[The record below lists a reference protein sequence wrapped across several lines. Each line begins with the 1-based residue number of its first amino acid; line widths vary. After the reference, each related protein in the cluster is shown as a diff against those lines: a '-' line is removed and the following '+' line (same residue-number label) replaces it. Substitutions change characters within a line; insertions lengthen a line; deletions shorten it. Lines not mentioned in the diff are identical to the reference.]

1 MGGNEKKRGRPLK
14 IDARRNRINVRLSN
28 KELGRVREIGEH
40 YDICVNEVLRMALEY
55 YYENVF

>member
-1 MGGNEKKRGRPLK
+1 MGQDSKKRGRPLK